1 MKRALIGILIGLSSG
16 LVISIIFSL
25 YLLTVSITLFHLDPL
40 LVIITSVIAELQLSC
55 SPHLYGLAL
64 E

>member
-25 YLLTVSITLFHLDPL
+25 IFADGQYHPVSPESTFGN
-40 LVIITSVIAELQLSC
+40 
-55 SPHLYGLAL
+55 Y
-64 E
+64 